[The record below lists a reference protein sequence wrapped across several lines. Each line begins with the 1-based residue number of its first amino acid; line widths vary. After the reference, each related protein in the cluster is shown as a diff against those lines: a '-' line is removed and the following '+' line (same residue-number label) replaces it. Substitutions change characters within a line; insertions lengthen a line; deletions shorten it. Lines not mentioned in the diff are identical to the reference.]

1 MNEGIPKESIWGK
14 SGRYQE
20 AGKNLKLKA
29 CMTASYK
36 STQKKKKIQESR
48 VLQSQKSILP
58 RELVEYK
65 LSVNYLNLEMDR
77 FLTMTGLC
85 LKLSIRNRKARN
97 GFEDNTYLL
106 YK

>member
-48 VLQSQKSILP
+48 VLQS
-58 RELVEYK
+58 
-65 LSVNYLNLEMDR
+65 
-77 FLTMTGLC
+77 
-85 LKLSIRNRKARN
+85 
-97 GFEDNTYLL
+97 
-106 YK
+106 

>member
-36 STQKKKKIQESR
+36 STKKKIYR
-48 VLQSQKSILP
+48 K
-58 RELVEYK
+58 VEYYR
-65 LSVNYLNLEMDR
+65 V
-77 FLTMTGLC
+77 
-85 LKLSIRNRKARN
+85 RNQFYQEN
-97 GFEDNTYLL
+97 
-106 YK
+106 